1 MATCDLLRDAMMLRT
16 ADPLL
21 ERDGVKIHVVRS
33 IDELICVTTLRARI
47 FQHEQDCPYR
57 EEFDGNDLSGATHLL
72 ALRGDEPVGTIRLRW
87 FANFMKAERVAV
99 IQKERSISVAF
110 ALIYGACIFSQ
121 KKGYTT
127 MLGHAERRVAKL
139 WDKTGIA
146 KTRKMRDSFTFSGIE
161 FVEVLCD
168 IPATIDRLSIDTPA
182 LVLNRPEGEWD
193 EPGVLEVEA
202 AA

>member
-1 MATCDLLRDAMMLRT
+1 
-16 ADPLL
+16 
-21 ERDGVKIHVVRS
+21 
-33 IDELICVTTLRARI
+33 
-47 FQHEQDCPYR
+47 
-57 EEFDGNDLSGATHLL
+57 
-72 ALRGDEPVGTIRLRW
+72 
-87 FANFMKAERVAV
+87 
-99 IQKERSISVAF
+99 
-110 ALIYGACIFSQ
+110 
-121 KKGYTT
+121 